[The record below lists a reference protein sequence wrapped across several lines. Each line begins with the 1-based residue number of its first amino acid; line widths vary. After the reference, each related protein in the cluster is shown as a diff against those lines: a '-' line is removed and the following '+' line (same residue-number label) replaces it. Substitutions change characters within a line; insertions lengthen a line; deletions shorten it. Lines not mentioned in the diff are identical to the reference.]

1 MQRKFLLVPMLTIIC
16 GLALCA
22 CSTNGSNK
30 NDASLANQLEKA
42 NTDCII
48 VEKQDVSM
56 VTETEG
62 TVTLNVDLPDY
73 STLYQSAYS
82 ADNPDRFLLEALQ
95 SGNYD
100 TCHYEITARV
110 TVENGEQVLHID
122 EAVQKLLEEQMSQAI
137 DKVMGVE

>member
-1 MQRKFLLVPMLTIIC
+1 MQRKFLLVPMLTIVC
-16 GLALCA
+16 GVALCA
-22 CSTNGSNK
+22 CSTNVSNK
-30 NDASLANQLEKA
+30 NDINIADQLEKA
-42 NTDCII
+42 NTDCIV

-73 STLYQSAYS
+73 STLYRSAYS
-82 ADNPDRFLLEALQ
+82 ADNPDEFLLEALQ
-95 SGNYD
+95 SGEYD

-122 EAVQKLLEEQMSQAI
+122 EAVQKLLEEQMALAI
-137 DKVMGVE
+137 DKVMEAE

>member
-48 VEKQDVSM
+48 VENRM
-56 VTETEG
+56 F
-62 TVTLNVDLPDY
+62 PW
-73 STLYQSAYS
+73 
-82 ADNPDRFLLEALQ
+82 
-95 SGNYD
+95 
-100 TCHYEITARV
+100 
-110 TVENGEQVLHID
+110 
-122 EAVQKLLEEQMSQAI
+122 
-137 DKVMGVE
+137 